1 MSGREQEVQRK
12 SSGGCVMNLVF
23 SYDLGQLMSGSL
35 TFLSYS
41 VGTVTV
47 LPQRSWGIIN
57 IMHVK
62 VLSSQFS
69 SIQLL
74 SRFRLFAT
82 PWIAARQAPSSIT
95 NSWSSLKLM
104 CIELVMPSSHLIL
117 CHPLILLPSIP
128 PSIRVFSNESALYM
142 RWPKYW
148 SFSFSISCRLCINSK
163 EENSLV
169 VHWLRLCTFTA

>member
-1 MSGREQEVQRK
+1 MCKMSGREQEVQRK

-62 VLSSQFS
+62 VLYSQFS

-82 PWIAARQAPSSIT
+82 P
-95 NSWSSLKLM
+95 
-104 CIELVMPSSHLIL
+104 
-117 CHPLILLPSIP
+117 
-128 PSIRVFSNESALYM
+128 
-142 RWPKYW
+142 
-148 SFSFSISCRLCINSK
+148 
-163 EENSLV
+163 
-169 VHWLRLCTFTA
+169 

>member
-1 MSGREQEVQRK
+1 MRWLDGITDSMDVSLSELQEMV
-12 SSGGCVMNLVF
+12 
-23 SYDLGQLMSGSL
+23 MSGSL

-62 VLSSQFS
+62 VLYSQFS

-82 PWIAARQAPSSIT
+82 P
-95 NSWSSLKLM
+95 
-104 CIELVMPSSHLIL
+104 
-117 CHPLILLPSIP
+117 
-128 PSIRVFSNESALYM
+128 
-142 RWPKYW
+142 
-148 SFSFSISCRLCINSK
+148 
-163 EENSLV
+163 
-169 VHWLRLCTFTA
+169 